1 MYVQYAI
8 MYIQYRKGTQGM
20 SFLDSIKAVPVTDL
34 AQRMGYSLVKKGR
47 YYSLKEHD
55 SVIIDTT
62 KNCFWRNSRFS
73 QGFKGGA
80 GSTIDFVMEFGGEP
94 DYKAAMRRIAL
105 MYGIEGD
112 KPPSVAYQRP
122 EPPQTGN
129 KPQTKK
135 TYPKTLVL
143 PKHAHKEKNET
154 VYPYLLSR
162 GISHSVIRYFLA
174 RKMLYEDNHRNC
186 VFVSPKQDFG
196 CIRSTGETRFLTDV
210 EGSDY
215 RKCFFFKGVN
225 AKKLYV
231 AESVI
236 DIMSVMTYLQ
246 IRSERSNEQP
256 ERENW
261 YGNHAYLALS
271 GTNKIQSLFYHIS
284 QEPDIREVYLCLDR
298 DEAGRIA
305 DEKAVEG
312 LKNMGFRGVCRILK
326 APDEQCKD
334 WNDFVKSLL

>member
-1 MYVQYAI
+1 
-8 MYIQYRKGTQGM
+8 M

-196 CIRSTGETRFLTDV
+196 CIRSTGEPRFLTDV

-215 RKCFFFKGVN
+215 RKCFF
-225 AKKLYV
+225 L
-231 AESVI
+231 
-236 DIMSVMTYLQ
+236 
-246 IRSERSNEQP
+246 
-256 ERENW
+256 
-261 YGNHAYLALS
+261 
-271 GTNKIQSLFYHIS
+271 
-284 QEPDIREVYLCLDR
+284 
-298 DEAGRIA
+298 
-305 DEKAVEG
+305 
-312 LKNMGFRGVCRILK
+312 
-326 APDEQCKD
+326 
-334 WNDFVKSLL
+334 

>member
-1 MYVQYAI
+1 
-8 MYIQYRKGTQGM
+8 M

-326 APDEQCKD
+326 TPDEQCKD

>member
-1 MYVQYAI
+1 
-8 MYIQYRKGTQGM
+8 M

-236 DIMSVMTYLQ
+236 DI
-246 IRSERSNEQP
+246 
-256 ERENW
+256 
-261 YGNHAYLALS
+261 
-271 GTNKIQSLFYHIS
+271 KI
-284 QEPDIREVYLCLDR
+284 
-298 DEAGRIA
+298 GRA
-305 DEKAVEG
+305 HV
-312 LKNMGFRGVCRILK
+312 
-326 APDEQCKD
+326 
-334 WNDFVKSLL
+334 

>member
-1 MYVQYAI
+1 
-8 MYIQYRKGTQGM
+8 M
-20 SFLDSIKAVPVTDL
+20 SFLDSIKAIPVTDL
-34 AQRMGYSLVKKGR
+34 AERMGYNLVRKGR

-73 QGFKGGA
+73 QGYKGGA

-112 KPPSVAYQRP
+112 KPPRVAYKDP
-122 EPPQTGN
+122 KP
-129 KPQTKK
+129 PQTKK
-135 TYPKTLVL
+135 PQAKKKLPQKLVL
-143 PKHAHKEKNET
+143 PERNNKNSD
-154 VYPYLLSR
+154 VFRYLLSR
-162 GISHSVIRYFLA
+162 GISQSVIRYFLA
-174 RKMLYEDNHRNC
+174 REMLYEDLHRNC

-196 CIRSTGETRFLTDV
+196 CLRSTGSTRFVKDL

-215 RKCFFFKGVN
+215 EQCFFFKGVPN
-225 AKKLYV
+225 AKRLYV

-236 DIMSVMTYLQ
+236 DIMSIMTYQ
-246 IRSERSNEQP
+246 QTQGE
-256 ERENW
+256 W
-261 YGNHAYLALS
+261 YGSYGYLALS
-271 GTNKIQSLFYHIS
+271 GTNKIQSLFRHIS
-284 QEPDIREVYLCLDR
+284 QEPEIREVVLCFDR
-298 DEAGRIA
+298 DEAGGIA
-305 DEKAVEG
+305 DAKAVDG
-312 LKNMGFRGVCRILK
+312 LNKMGFHGSCRILK

>member
-1 MYVQYAI
+1 M
-8 MYIQYRKGTQGM
+8 
-20 SFLDSIKAVPVTDL
+20 
-34 AQRMGYSLVKKGR
+34 
-47 YYSLKEHD
+47 
-55 SVIIDTT
+55 
-62 KNCFWRNSRFS
+62 
-73 QGFKGGA
+73 
-80 GSTIDFVMEFGGEP
+80 
-94 DYKAAMRRIAL
+94 
-105 MYGIEGD
+105 
-112 KPPSVAYQRP
+112 
-122 EPPQTGN
+122 
-129 KPQTKK
+129 
-135 TYPKTLVL
+135 
-143 PKHAHKEKNET
+143 
-154 VYPYLLSR
+154 
-162 GISHSVIRYFLA
+162 
-174 RKMLYEDNHRNC
+174 
-186 VFVSPKQDFG
+186 
-196 CIRSTGETRFLTDV
+196 
-210 EGSDY
+210 
-215 RKCFFFKGVN
+215 
-225 AKKLYV
+225 

>member
-1 MYVQYAI
+1 
-8 MYIQYRKGTQGM
+8 M

-34 AQRMGYSLVKKGR
+34 AQRMGYSLVRKGR

-80 GSTIDFVMEFGGEP
+80 GSTIDFMMEFGGEP

-112 KPPSVAYQRP
+112 KPPSVAYQSPKLLQGR
-122 EPPQTGN
+122 
-129 KPQTKK
+129 KPQIKK
-135 TYPKTLVL
+135 TYPKMLVL
-143 PKHAHKEKNET
+143 PKQAYKDNNAN
-154 VYPYLLSR
+154 VFRYLLSR
-162 GISHSVIRYFLA
+162 GISQSVIHYFLA
-174 RKMLYEDNHRNC
+174 KKMLYEDTHRNC

-196 CIRSTGETRFLTDV
+196 CIRSTGDTRFVADV

-215 RKCFFFKGVN
+215 EQCFFFKGVN

-246 IRSERSNEQP
+246 IRGQRSSEQP
-256 ERENW
+256 ERGDW

-312 LKNMGFRGVCRILK
+312 LKKMGFRGVCRIMK
-326 APDEQCKD
+326 APDERCKD

>member
-1 MYVQYAI
+1 
-8 MYIQYRKGTQGM
+8 M
-20 SFLDSIKAVPVTDL
+20 SFLDFIKAVPVTDL
-34 AQRMGYSLVKKGR
+34 AQRMGYSLVRKGR

-80 GSTIDFVMEFGGEP
+80 GSTIDFVMEFGEEP
-94 DYKAAMRRIAL
+94 AYKAAMRRIAL

-112 KPPSVAYQRP
+112 NPKPPQMNR
-122 EPPQTGN
+122 
-129 KPQTKK
+129 KPQTKN
-135 TYPKTLVL
+135 TYPKTLIL
-143 PKHAHKEKNET
+143 PKQAYKDNNTT
-154 VYPYLLSR
+154 VFRYLLSR
-162 GISHSVIRYFLA
+162 GISQSVIRYFLA
-174 RKMLYEDNHRNC
+174 RKMLYEDTHRNC
-186 VFVSPKQDFG
+186 VFISPKQDFG
-196 CIRSTGETRFLTDV
+196 CIRSTGKSRFVADV

-215 RKCFFFKGVN
+215 EKCFFFKGVN

-236 DIMSVMTYLQ
+236 DVMSVMTYLQ
-246 IRSERSNEQP
+246 IRRERSSEQP
-256 ERENW
+256 ERGDW

-271 GTNKIQSLFYHIS
+271 GTSKIQSLFYCIS

-298 DEAGRIA
+298 DEAGKAA
-305 DEKAVEG
+305 DEKVVEG
-312 LKNMGFRGVCRILK
+312 LKKMGFRGILRILK
-326 APDEQCKD
+326 APDERCKD

>member
-1 MYVQYAI
+1 
-8 MYIQYRKGTQGM
+8 M

-34 AQRMGYSLVKKGR
+34 AQRMGYSLVRKGR

-80 GSTIDFVMEFGGEP
+80 GSTIDFVMEFGGEL

-112 KPPSVAYQRP
+112 KPPSIEYQRP
-122 EPPQTGN
+122 
-129 KPQTKK
+129 KPQQTDGKPQAKK
-135 TYPKTLVL
+135 EFPQMLVL
-143 PKHAHKEKNET
+143 PKQAYRSNNT
-154 VYPYLLSR
+154 AVFRYLLLR
-162 GISHSVIRYFLA
+162 GISQSVIRYFLA
-174 RKMLYEDNHRNC
+174 RKMLYEDTHRNC

-196 CIRSTGETRFLTDV
+196 CIRSTGDTRFVADV

-215 RKCFFFKGVN
+215 EKCFFFKGVN

-246 IRSERSNEQP
+246 IRKERNDEQP
-256 ERENW
+256 ERGDW

-271 GTNKIQSLFYHIS
+271 GTNKIQSLFYHIN
-284 QEPDIREVYLCLDR
+284 QEPDIREVFLCFDR

-305 DEKAVEG
+305 DKKAVEG
-312 LKNMGFRGVCRILK
+312 LKNMGFRGICRILK

-334 WNDFVKSLL
+334 WNDFVKLLL

>member
-1 MYVQYAI
+1 
-8 MYIQYRKGTQGM
+8 
-20 SFLDSIKAVPVTDL
+20 
-34 AQRMGYSLVKKGR
+34 
-47 YYSLKEHD
+47 
-55 SVIIDTT
+55 
-62 KNCFWRNSRFS
+62 
-73 QGFKGGA
+73 
-80 GSTIDFVMEFGGEP
+80 MEFGGEP